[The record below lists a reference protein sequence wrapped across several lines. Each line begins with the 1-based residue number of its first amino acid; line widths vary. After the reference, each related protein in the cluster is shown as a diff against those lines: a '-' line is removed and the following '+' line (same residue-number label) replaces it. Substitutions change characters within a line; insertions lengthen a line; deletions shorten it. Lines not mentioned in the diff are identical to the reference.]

1 MVGEK
6 MLSID
11 LCDDEEQVRLNVKEI
26 LYRMYTGDEIEITE
40 FASGQ
45 QLLLSCEQRNQT
57 YDVAILDIEMPE
69 LDGIQVAKELRQ
81 MERDMQFIMLTSHAE
96 YAVQGYEL
104 SIFRYLLKPL
114 EEEKLFEAIQQIMQ
128 RKETEHVLYISSLQN
143 ITVVKLSHILY
154 IEANNQDII
163 IVTKNDRFQIRGNI
177 SDYEKRLKQ
186 DGFYRIHRGYLV
198 NVMYIKQVRKLEI
211 LLDNNEVL
219 MLSRL
224 RKKEFL
230 EFFYTYIKKVAI

>member
-1 MVGEK
+1 M
-6 MLSID
+6 
-11 LCDDEEQVRLNVKEI
+11 
-26 LYRMYTGDEIEITE
+26 
-40 FASGQ
+40 
-45 QLLLSCEQRNQT
+45 
-57 YDVAILDIEMPE
+57 
-69 LDGIQVAKELRQ
+69 
-81 MERDMQFIMLTSHAE
+81 
-96 YAVQGYEL
+96 
-104 SIFRYLLKPL
+104 
-114 EEEKLFEAIQQIMQ
+114 
-128 RKETEHVLYISSLQN
+128 LYISSLQN